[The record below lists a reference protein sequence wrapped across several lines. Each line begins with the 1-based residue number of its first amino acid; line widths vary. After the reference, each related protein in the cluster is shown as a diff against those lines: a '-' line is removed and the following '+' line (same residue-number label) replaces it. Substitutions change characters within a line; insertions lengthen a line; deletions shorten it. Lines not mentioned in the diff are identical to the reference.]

1 MNLFG
6 LSLIIILIPTVIQ
19 LVFGSFSIKKKIT
32 FPFEYITLL
41 NCIGQFIFI
50 YLALK
55 VVEIDAQNQNVR
67 CGMPQAAMFFSGFIS
82 LIILLIIIFIQILIR
97 RNIKK

>member
-1 MNLFG
+1 MNLFR
-6 LSLIIILIPTVIQ
+6 LALLLILIPTIIQ
-19 LVFGSFSIKKKIT
+19 LFIGSLAIKKKIT

-55 VVEIDAQNQNVR
+55 IVEIDAKNQNVR
-67 CGMPQAAMFFSGFIS
+67 CGMPQAAMFFAGIIFT
-82 LIILLIIIFIQILIR
+82 IILLITIVIQLFIR